1 MIYRKLHNFPQ
12 EIIKELKDYFFNT
25 SDEFKEYGSR
35 NNSNS
40 IFIEYRL
47 KESHRKYVF
56 KKIFKSNIRLTNE
69 YAYIRSTR
77 FDDPSQWFHRDTI
90 RNTALN
96 IPIQT
101 DPNLG
106 AFFIA
111 HDKNQNE
118 WDRSKVKK
126 LTTDC
131 PILFDTK
138 VMHGYMNAT
147 DQDRIMFSI
156 SFEEEINKV
165 TVPEEWL

>member
-25 SDEFKEYGSR
+25 SDQFQVKGSR
-35 NNSNS
+35 NNTNS
-40 IFIEYRL
+40 LFTEYVL
-47 KESHRKYVF
+47 KETHRKYVF
-56 KKIFKSNIRLTNE
+56 ENIFKCSIPLTNE
-69 YAYIRSTR
+69 YAYIQSRR
-77 FDDPSQWFHRDTI
+77 FDDPSEWFHRDTF

-101 DPNLG
+101 HPDLG

-111 HDKNQNE
+111 HDKTQEE

-138 VMHGYMNAT
+138 IMHTYMNAT

-156 SFEEEINKV
+156 SFEEEISNV